1 MANLINID
9 GSHGE
14 GGGALLRTAL
24 SMSVLTQQPVQI
36 NSIRTGTKYVGLDVE
51 DITLIKIL
59 RQLSNADVTGLEP
72 GSMSLLFAPKRSVRP
87 LRGEFQTERN
97 EQGRGSNALVIA
109 STLVPI
115 LAKAGGLSSFS
126 ITGETHTNF
135 SMTYDY
141 FQGVLAPLWRKM
153 GLFVTADLERA
164 AFSRTGDGMVSF
176 EIEPSALG
184 GLQWAERGESKL
196 LRASITTIGK
206 NATFAERATSHLQKL
221 AHNTKQRID
230 ISSFESEGEGLGGY
244 VATWM
249 QYERGI
255 GGGGEAGLKN
265 SRPEQVAQGAFEKCF
280 EWMADEATLDEIG
293 GEHILLPACFASTNT
308 EVTISCLSQRLLTAV
323 WVVKQFSPVRIVIR
337 GNQGQAGSL
346 SIQRS

>member
-1 MANLINID
+1 MANLITID

-24 SMSVLTQQPVQI
+24 SMSVLTQQAVQI
-36 NSIRTGTKYVGLDVE
+36 NGIRTGTKYVGLDVE
-51 DITLIKIL
+51 DITLIKVL

-87 LRGEFQTERN
+87 LRGEIVTERN

-115 LAKAGGLSSFS
+115 LSKSGGLSSFTV
-126 ITGETHTNF
+126 TGETHTNF

-164 AFSRTGDGMVSF
+164 AFSRSEDGMVSF
-176 EIEPSALG
+176 EVEPSALEG
-184 GLQWAERGESKL
+184 VQWAERGNSKL
-196 LRASITTIGK
+196 LRASITTVGK
-206 NATFAERATSHLQKL
+206 NATFSERASSHLQKL
-221 AHNTKQRID
+221 AHNTKQKID
-230 ISSFESEGEGLGGY
+230 ISTFESEGDGLGGY

-255 GGGGEAGLKN
+255 GGGGEAGQKN
-265 SRPEQVAQGAFEKCF
+265 SRPEQVAQAAFEKCF
-280 EWMADEATLDEIG
+280 EWMTDDTTLDEIG
-293 GEHILLPACFASTNT
+293 GEHVLLPACFASTNT
-308 EVTISCLSQRLLTAV
+308 EVTISALSNRLLTSI
-323 WVVKQFSPVRIVIR
+323 WVIKQFSPVRIVVR
-337 GNQGQAGSL
+337 GNQGQPGTL
-346 SIQRS
+346 TIQRN